1 MTAPDL
7 LVQTGSA
14 MPELTVEM
22 VVVFAI
28 AVATFV
34 LFATEAFPPD
44 VTALIVMVALIVL
57 GPWTGISP
65 EEGISGFAN
74 DATITVLAMLIL
86 SAGVS
91 QTGAVQELGERMAS
105 FAGDD
110 ERKQLG
116 ATLAFAGI
124 PSGVLNNTPIV
135 AMLIPVVSDLAN
147 RGNTSPSKLLIPL
160 SYASMVGGMLT
171 LIGTSTNLIA
181 SSVTAR
187 LAGEYPTLHR
197 FSMFEFTELG
207 VIVFIVGTVY
217 IMTIGRRLIPERLS
231 PEEDILE
238 EYELTPYL
246 TEVVVDADSA
256 FVGRTVEH
264 TLAEIDLDVDV
275 FQLVREE
282 GTFMEPFAG
291 NTIRPDDIL
300 VVRADFSTL
309 RELMITEG
317 LSLVAFSQVSEEE
330 LGPEQE
336 GQNLVELVIPSWSSL
351 VTETLESTTFRERYD
366 ANVLAIRRGSE
377 LVRERMDQTPIR
389 RGDTLL
395 VQATRET
402 INRLAMDRDFVVA
415 QVPDEPDY
423 RRSKIPV
430 AIAIILGVVGLAAL
444 GIFDILTTS
453 LAGVVAMILTGIVK
467 PNELYDSVEWDVI
480 FLLAGL
486 IPLGIA
492 FEGTGAADLVGAVVA
507 MSADFLPAI
516 GVLWLFY
523 VITTLVTAVV
533 SNSASVI
540 LMIPVA
546 VEAATRV
553 GGDPFAFVLAVT
565 FASSADFMT
574 PIGYQTN
581 LLVYGPGGYKF
592 TDYFRVGAPLQMIL
606 SIATV
611 LGIALIWGV
620 RV

>member
-1 MTAPDL
+1 MVPSVFV
-7 LVQTGSA
+7 LVQNGPA
-14 MPELTVEM
+14 IPELTPEM
-22 VVVFAI
+22 AVVFAI

-34 LFATEAFPPD
+34 MFATEIFPPD
-44 VTALIVMVALIVL
+44 ITAIIVMVVLIVL
-57 GPWTGISP
+57 GPVTGISP
-65 EEGISGFAN
+65 EEGISGFSN
-74 DATITVLAMLIL
+74 EATITVLAMLVL
-86 SAGVS
+86 SSGIS
-91 QTGAVQELGERMAS
+91 RTGAVQELGERMAS
-105 FAGDD
+105 FAGTD
-110 ERKQLG
+110 ERKQLA

-135 AMLIPVVSDLAN
+135 AMLVPVVSDLAN
-147 RGNTSPSKLLIPL
+147 RGRTSPSKLLIPL

-187 LAGEYPTLHR
+187 LAGEYPSLHR
-197 FSMFEFTELG
+197 FSMFEFTKLG
-207 VIVFIVGTVY
+207 AVVFVVGTVY
-217 IMTIGRRLIPERLS
+217 LMTVGRRLIPERIS

-238 EYELTPYL
+238 DYELTPYL
-246 TEVVVDADSA
+246 TEVVVGTNSA
-256 FVGRTVEH
+256 LVGRTVEE

-275 FQLVREE
+275 LQLVREE
-282 GTFMEPFAG
+282 ATFMEPLAG
-291 NTIRPDDIL
+291 KTIRPGDVLI
-300 VVRADFSTL
+300 VRADFSTL

-317 LSLVAFSQVSEEE
+317 LSLVAFSQVTEEE
-330 LGPEQE
+330 LAADQA
-336 GQNLVELVIPSWSSL
+336 GQNLVELVVPSWSSL
-351 VTETLESTTFRERYD
+351 VTETLESSTFRERYD

-377 LVRERMDQTPIR
+377 LLRERMQQTQIR

-395 VQATRET
+395 VQATEDS
-402 INRLAMDRDFVVA
+402 INRLATSRDFVVA
-415 QVPDEPDY
+415 QVPSEPDY

-430 AIAIILGVVGLAAL
+430 AVVIVLGVVGLAAL
-444 GIFDILTTS
+444 GVFDILTTA

-492 FEGTGAADLVGAVVA
+492 FERTGAADLIGALVA
-507 MSADFLPAI
+507 TSAEFLPVI

-540 LMIPVA
+540 LMLPVA
-546 VEAATRV
+546 VETASRV
-553 GGDPFAFVLAVT
+553 GGNAFAFVLAVT

-592 TDYFRVGAPLQMIL
+592 TDYFRVGAPLQLIL
-606 SIATV
+606 SVVTV
-611 LGIALIWGV
+611 LGIAIFWGV
-620 RV
+620 

>member
-1 MTAPDL
+1 
-7 LVQTGSA
+7 
-14 MPELTVEM
+14 M
-22 VVVFAI
+22 VIVFAI
-28 AVATFV
+28 AVATFA

-44 VTALIVMVALIVL
+44 ITAFIVMVVLIIL

-65 EEGISGFAN
+65 EEGISGFSN
-74 DATITVLAMLIL
+74 DATITVLAMLVL

-91 QTGAVQELGERMAS
+91 QTGAVQQLGERMAS
-105 FAGDD
+105 FAGTD
-110 ERKQLG
+110 ERKQLA

-124 PSGVLNNTPIV
+124 PSGIINNTPIV

-187 LAGEYPTLHR
+187 LAGEYPSLHR
-197 FSMFEFTELG
+197 FSMFEFTQLG
-207 VIVFIVGTVY
+207 FIVFVVGTVY

-238 EYELTPYL
+238 DYELTPYL

-256 FVGRTVEH
+256 FVSRTVEEALNE
-264 TLAEIDLDVDV
+264 TDLDVDV
-275 FQLVREE
+275 VQLVREE
-282 GTFMEPFAG
+282 GKFMEPLAG
-291 NTIRPDDIL
+291 NRIRPGDVL

-309 RELMITEG
+309 RELMLTEG
-317 LSLVAFSQVSEEE
+317 LSLVAFSQVTEEE

-366 ANVLAIRRGSE
+366 ANVLAIRRGAE
-377 LVRERMDQTPIR
+377 LVRERMDQTQIR

-395 VQATRET
+395 VQATQNS
-402 INRLAMDRDFVVA
+402 INRLAMDRNFILA
-415 QVPDEPDY
+415 QMPTEPDY
-423 RRSKIPV
+423 RRSKIPLAV
-430 AIAIILGVVGLAAL
+430 AIILGVVGLAAV
-444 GIFDILTTS
+444 GIFDILTTA

-492 FEGTGAADLVGAVVA
+492 FERTGAANLVGAVVA
-507 MSADFLPAI
+507 TSADFLPAI
-516 GVLWLFY
+516 GVLWVFY
-523 VITTLVTAVV
+523 IITTLVTAVV

-592 TDYFRVGAPLQMIL
+592 TDYFRVGAPLQLVL

-611 LGIALIWGV
+611 LGIAAIWGV
-620 RV
+620 

>member
-1 MTAPDL
+1 MRAPDL
-7 LVQTGSA
+7 MMQTGSA
-14 MPELTVEM
+14 IPELTMGM
-22 VVVFAI
+22 VIVFAI
-28 AVATFV
+28 AVATFA

-44 VTALIVMVALIVL
+44 ITAFIVMVVLIIL

-65 EEGISGFAN
+65 EEGISGFSN
-74 DATITVLAMLIL
+74 DATITVLAMLVL

-91 QTGAVQELGERMAS
+91 QTGAVQQLGERMAS
-105 FAGDD
+105 FAGTD
-110 ERKQLG
+110 ERKQLA

-124 PSGVLNNTPIV
+124 PSGIINNTPIV

-187 LAGEYPTLHR
+187 LAGEYPSLHR
-197 FSMFEFTELG
+197 FSMFEFTQLG
-207 VIVFIVGTVY
+207 FIVFVVGTVY

-238 EYELTPYL
+238 DYELTPYL

-256 FVGRTVEH
+256 FVSRTVEEALNE
-264 TLAEIDLDVDV
+264 TDLDVDV
-275 FQLVREE
+275 VQLVREE
-282 GTFMEPFAG
+282 GKFMEPLAG
-291 NTIRPDDIL
+291 NRIRPGDVL

-309 RELMITEG
+309 RELMLTEG
-317 LSLVAFSQVSEEE
+317 LSLVAFSQVTEEE

-366 ANVLAIRRGSE
+366 ANVLAIRRGAE
-377 LVRERMDQTPIR
+377 LVRERMDQTQIR

-395 VQATRET
+395 VQATQNS
-402 INRLAMDRDFVVA
+402 INRLAMDRNFILA
-415 QVPDEPDY
+415 QMPTEPDY
-423 RRSKIPV
+423 RRSKIPLAV
-430 AIAIILGVVGLAAL
+430 AIILGVVGLAAV
-444 GIFDILTTS
+444 GIFDILTTA

-492 FEGTGAADLVGAVVA
+492 FERTGAANLVGAVVA
-507 MSADFLPAI
+507 TSADFLPAI
-516 GVLWLFY
+516 GVLWVFY
-523 VITTLVTAVV
+523 IITTLVTAVV

-592 TDYFRVGAPLQMIL
+592 TDYFRVGAPLQLVL

-611 LGIALIWGV
+611 LGIAAIWGV
-620 RV
+620 

>member
-1 MTAPDL
+1 MA
-7 LVQTGSA
+7 
-14 MPELTVEM
+14 
-22 VVVFAI
+22 VVFAI

-34 LFATEAFPPD
+34 MFATEIFPPD
-44 VTALIVMVALIVL
+44 ITAIIVMVVLIVL
-57 GPWTGISP
+57 GPVTGISP
-65 EEGISGFAN
+65 EEGISGFSN
-74 DATITVLAMLIL
+74 EATITVLAMLVL
-86 SAGVS
+86 SSGIS
-91 QTGAVQELGERMAS
+91 RTGAVQELGERMAS
-105 FAGDD
+105 FAGTD
-110 ERKQLG
+110 ERKQLA

-135 AMLIPVVSDLAN
+135 AMLVPVVSDLAN
-147 RGNTSPSKLLIPL
+147 RGRTSPSKLLIPL

-187 LAGEYPTLHR
+187 LAGEYPSLHR
-197 FSMFEFTELG
+197 FSMFEFTKLG
-207 VIVFIVGTVY
+207 AVVFVVGTVY
-217 IMTIGRRLIPERLS
+217 LMTVGRRLIPERIS

-238 EYELTPYL
+238 DYELTPYL
-246 TEVVVDADSA
+246 TEVVVGTNSA
-256 FVGRTVEH
+256 LVGRTVEE

-275 FQLVREE
+275 LQLVREE
-282 GTFMEPFAG
+282 ATFMEPLAG
-291 NTIRPDDIL
+291 KTIRPGDVLI
-300 VVRADFSTL
+300 VRADFSTL

-317 LSLVAFSQVSEEE
+317 LSLVAFSQVTEEE
-330 LGPEQE
+330 LAADQA
-336 GQNLVELVIPSWSSL
+336 GQNLVELVVPSWSSL
-351 VTETLESTTFRERYD
+351 VTETLESSTFRERYD

-377 LVRERMDQTPIR
+377 LLRERMQQTQIR

-395 VQATRET
+395 VQATEDS
-402 INRLAMDRDFVVA
+402 INRLATSRDFVVA
-415 QVPDEPDY
+415 QVPSEPDY

-430 AIAIILGVVGLAAL
+430 AVVIVLGVVGLAAL
-444 GIFDILTTS
+444 GVFDILTTA

-492 FEGTGAADLVGAVVA
+492 FERTGAADLIGALVA
-507 MSADFLPAI
+507 TSAEFLPVI

-540 LMIPVA
+540 LMLPVA
-546 VEAATRV
+546 VETASRV
-553 GGDPFAFVLAVT
+553 GGNAFAFVLAVT

-592 TDYFRVGAPLQMIL
+592 TDYFRVGAPLQLIL
-606 SIATV
+606 SVVTV
-611 LGIALIWGV
+611 LGIAIFWGV
-620 RV
+620 

>member
-1 MTAPDL
+1 MIAPVL
-7 LVQTGSA
+7 AVQTGSA
-14 MPELTVEM
+14 IPTLTVEM
-22 VVVFAI
+22 GVVFAI

-34 LFATEAFPPD
+34 LFATEVFPPD
-44 VTALIVMVALIVL
+44 ITALIVMVVLIVL

-65 EEGISGFAN
+65 EEGISGFSN
-74 DATITVLAMLIL
+74 DATITVLAMLVL

-91 QTGAVQELGERMAS
+91 QTGAVQELGERMAA
-105 FAGDD
+105 FAGTD
-110 ERKQLG
+110 ERKQLA
-116 ATLAFAGI
+116 ATVAFAGV

-147 RGNTSPSKLLIPL
+147 RGRTSPSKLLIPL

-187 LAGEYPTLHR
+187 LAGEYPSLHR

-207 VIVFIVGTVY
+207 IIVFVVGAAY
-217 IMTIGRRLIPERLS
+217 IMTVGQRLIPERLS

-246 TEVVVDADSA
+246 TEVVVDEDSA
-256 FVGRTVEH
+256 FVGRRVEE
-264 TLAEIDLDVDV
+264 TLDEIDLDVDV
-275 FQLVREE
+275 VQLIREE
-282 GTFMEPFAG
+282 GTFLEPLAG
-291 NTIRPDDIL
+291 NTVRPDDVL

-317 LSLVAFSQVSEEE
+317 LSLVAFSHITEKE
-330 LGPEQE
+330 LAADQAEHD
-336 GQNLVELVIPSWSSL
+336 LVELVVPSWSSL
-351 VTETLESTTFRERYD
+351 VTETLESATFRERYD

-377 LVRERMDQTPIR
+377 LVRERMDKTPIR

-395 VQATRET
+395 VQATKDG
-402 INRLAMDRDFVVA
+402 INRLATNRDFVVA
-415 QVPDEPDY
+415 QMPADPDY
-423 RRSKIPV
+423 RRSKIPLSL
-430 AIAIILGVVGLAAL
+430 AIILGVVGLAAL

-453 LAGVVAMILTGIVK
+453 LAGVVAMVLTGIVK

-492 FEGTGAADLVGAVVA
+492 FEETGAANLVGAVVA
-507 MSADFLPAI
+507 SSADFLPAI

-523 VITTLVTAVV
+523 IITTLVTAVV

-592 TDYFRVGAPLQMIL
+592 TDYFRVGAPLQLIL

-611 LGIALIWGV
+611 LGIALFWGV
-620 RV
+620 AP

>member
-1 MTAPDL
+1 MVPSVFVP
-7 LVQTGSA
+7 VQTGPA
-14 MPELTVEM
+14 IPELTPEM
-22 VVVFAI
+22 AVVFAI

-34 LFATEAFPPD
+34 MFATEIFPPD
-44 VTALIVMVALIVL
+44 ITAIIVMVVLIVL
-57 GPWTGISP
+57 GPVTGISP
-65 EEGISGFAN
+65 EEGISGFSN
-74 DATITVLAMLIL
+74 EATITVLAMLVL
-86 SAGVS
+86 SSGIS
-91 QTGAVQELGERMAS
+91 RTGAVQELGERMAS
-105 FAGDD
+105 FAGTD
-110 ERKQLG
+110 ERKQLA

-135 AMLIPVVSDLAN
+135 AMLVPVVSDLAN
-147 RGNTSPSKLLIPL
+147 RGRTSPSKLLIPL

-187 LAGEYPTLHR
+187 LAGEYPSLHR
-197 FSMFEFTELG
+197 FSMFEFTKLG
-207 VIVFIVGTVY
+207 AVVFVVGTVY
-217 IMTIGRRLIPERLS
+217 LMTVGRRLIPERIS
-231 PEEDILE
+231 SEEDILKD
-238 EYELTPYL
+238 YELTPYL
-246 TEVVVDADSA
+246 TEVVVGTNSA
-256 FVGRTVEH
+256 FVGRTVEE

-275 FQLVREE
+275 LQLVREE
-282 GTFMEPFAG
+282 ATFMEPLAG
-291 NTIRPDDIL
+291 KTIRPGDVLI
-300 VVRADFSTL
+300 VRADFSTL

-317 LSLVAFSQVSEEE
+317 LSLVAFSQVTEEE
-330 LGPEQE
+330 LAADQV
-336 GQNLVELVIPSWSSL
+336 GQNLVELVVPSWSSL
-351 VTETLESTTFRERYD
+351 VTETLESSTFRERYD

-377 LVRERMDQTPIR
+377 LLRERMQQTQIR

-395 VQATRET
+395 VQATEDS
-402 INRLAMDRDFVVA
+402 INRLATSRDFVVA
-415 QVPDEPDY
+415 QVPSEPDY

-430 AIAIILGVVGLAAL
+430 AVVIVLGVVGLAAL
-444 GIFDILTTS
+444 GVFDILTTA

-492 FEGTGAADLVGAVVA
+492 FERTGAADLVGALVA
-507 MSADFLPAI
+507 TSAEFLPVI

-540 LMIPVA
+540 LMLPVA
-546 VEAATRV
+546 VETASRV
-553 GGDPFAFVLAVT
+553 GGNAFAFVLAVT

-592 TDYFRVGAPLQMIL
+592 TDYFRVGAPLQLIL
-606 SIATV
+606 SVVTV
-611 LGIALIWGV
+611 LGIAIFWGV
-620 RV
+620 

>member
-1 MTAPDL
+1 
-7 LVQTGSA
+7 
-14 MPELTVEM
+14 M

-28 AVATFV
+28 AAAAFV

-44 VTALIVMVALIVL
+44 ITALIVMVVLIIL

-74 DATITVLAMLIL
+74 DATITVLAMLVL

-91 QTGAVQELGERMAS
+91 QTGAVQQLGERMAS

-110 ERKQLG
+110 ERKQLA

-181 SSVTAR
+181 SSVTAQ
-187 LAGEYPTLHR
+187 LAGQYPSLHR
-197 FSMFEFTELG
+197 FSMFEFTGLG
-207 VIVFIVGTVY
+207 VIVFVVGTAY

-246 TEVVVDADSA
+246 TEVIVDADST
-256 FVGRTVEH
+256 FVGQTVEEALEE
-264 TLAEIDLDVDV
+264 TDLDVDV
-275 FQLVREE
+275 VQLVREE
-282 GTFMEPFAG
+282 GTFMEPLAG
-291 NTIRPDDIL
+291 NRIRPGDIL
-300 VVRADFSTL
+300 VVRADFGTL
-309 RELMITEG
+309 RELMLTEG
-317 LSLVAFSQVSEEE
+317 LSLVAFSQVTEEE

-377 LVRERMDQTPIR
+377 LVRERMDRTQIR

-395 VQATRET
+395 VQATQNS
-402 INRLAMDRDFVVA
+402 INRLTMDRDFIVA
-415 QVPDEPDY
+415 QLATEPDY
-423 RRSKIPV
+423 RRAKIPL

-444 GIFDILTTS
+444 GIFDILTTA

-492 FEGTGAADLVGAVVA
+492 FEGTGAANLVGAVVA
-507 MSADFLPAI
+507 SSADFLPAI
-516 GVLWLFY
+516 GVLWVFY

-592 TDYFRVGAPLQMIL
+592 TDYFRVGAPLQLVL

-611 LGIALIWGV
+611 FGIAVIWGV
-620 RV
+620 